1 MDAQVKEEFGKRIET
16 FLTASNKG
24 KGQIISIKIRT
35 PGHCFCREHH
45 APNACRIIDQQLESY
60 VSQIA
65 DFSFKE
71 HETGPE
77 LLVYVAMGT
86 SCITLVASIINLITA
101 IIKARSDGIDHGDP
115 PYDYI
120 ELIVRG
126 FNDNGKIKE
135 ETVVKIES
143 REFINK
149 ELIEKTLQKKISE
162 LLRVS
167 KKK

>member
-1 MDAQVKEEFGKRIET
+1 M
-16 FLTASNKG
+16 
-24 KGQIISIKIRT
+24 
-35 PGHCFCREHH
+35 
-45 APNACRIIDQQLESY
+45 
-60 VSQIA
+60 
-65 DFSFKE
+65 
-71 HETGPE
+71 
-77 LLVYVAMGT
+77 LVYVAMGT